1 MTSVQITDSEF
12 KLIRD
17 FIEESCGI
25 SVGNEKSYLI
35 ESRLAGLLRDSGS
48 NSFSEFYK
56 KASEDRTSGLRDKI
70 VDAMTT
76 NETLWFRDKSPF
88 RIFEEIILPKV
99 AEEFKAGKR
108 NSYRIWSAACSTGQ
122 EPYSLI
128 MTALEYAAKNPSFP
142 VNKIEIIATDISPSA
157 LFLAMAG
164 RYDQLSISRGLPQ
177 EMKDKYFS
185 QKGKIWILN
194 DKVKQMVKFKKFN
207 LQESF
212 MSLGRFDLVLCRNV
226 AIYFSDS
233 FKKELFRKIAG
244 ILNPNSYFLLGA
256 SESLGGY
263 NTDFEMKTL
272 ERSIYYLLK

>member
-1 MTSVQITDSEF
+1 MAAVQISDSEF

-48 NSFSEFYK
+48 TTFNDFYK
-56 KASEDRTSGLRDKI
+56 KASQDRTSGLRDKI

-76 NETLWFRDKSPF
+76 NETLWFRDKNPF
-88 RIFEEIILPKV
+88 RIFEEVVLPKV
-99 AEEFKAGKR
+99 AKEFASGKR
-108 NSYRIWSAACSTGQ
+108 QKFRIWSAACSTGQ

-128 MTALEYAAKNPSFP
+128 MTAMEYAAKNPAFP
-142 VNKIEIIATDISPSA
+142 LNKIEIIATDISPSA

-164 RYDQLSISRGLPQ
+164 RYDQLSISRGLPPQ
-177 EMKDKYFS
+177 MKDKYFT
-185 QKGKIWILN
+185 QKGKIWTLD
-194 DKVKQMVKFKKFN
+194 DKVKRMVKFKKFN

-212 MSLGRFDLVLCRNV
+212 LSLGKFDMVLCRNV
-226 AIYFSDS
+226 AIYFSDT
-233 FKKELFRKIAG
+233 FKKELFKKIAG
-244 ILNPNSYFLLGA
+244 TLKSGDFFLLGA

-263 NTDFEMKTL
+263 STDYSMKTL
-272 ERSIYYLLK
+272 DRSIYYLLK